1 METENLLPCVPPVEG
16 VGTEIKMKK
25 YYTAGEL
32 AAMARVSPRTIRF
45 YDQKNLLTP
54 VGYSEGKYRL
64 YDKNSLIQL
73 QEIVMLKYLGLSLEE
88 ISTIMK
94 KEKDIPVRELLWE
107 QKKLLLQKQEQLNQ
121 VIRTLDEVAG
131 NCEERDIELSEL
143 SGLIKLVT
151 GNSKAQRSYDVWE
164 CFGIR
169 QRDWYPW
176 LFRQLR
182 LQEGESVLDI
192 GAGGGLIWQQ
202 SWDKIPANVRIH
214 MVDKFEGGLGYMQSF
229 ERQNR
234 GLLEKSVKCSY
245 QQMDANLADFG
256 EGIYDCVIALHMWYY
271 IDDPQ
276 AFLGRVKKALKK
288 NGRLCTNFN
297 CQDLVPDLDKLL
309 KGFSQDFSMEAIM
322 ERQRKRSMQ
331 VELDLKET
339 CSSLTYQIYEN
350 ELHIDDLDQLY
361 RFLVEKDLML
371 GEKIQKVGSDF
382 MRYLSDYLRT
392 EGKVVVHSHAKMF
405 TGYF

>member
-1 METENLLPCVPPVEG
+1 
-16 VGTEIKMKK
+16 MKE

-64 YDKNSLIQL
+64 YDKNSLVQL
-73 QEIVMLKYLGLSLEE
+73 QEIVMLKYIGLSLEE
-88 ISTIMK
+88 ISTIMQ
-94 KEKDIPVRELLWE
+94 KEKDIPIRELLWE

-131 NCEERDIELSEL
+131 NCEDRDIELSEL

-151 GNSKAQRSYDVWE
+151 GNSKAQRSFDVWE
-164 CFGIR
+164 CFGTR
-169 QRDWYPW
+169 QGDWYPW
-176 LFRQLR
+176 LFRQLNLR
-182 LQEGESVLDI
+182 DGESVLDI
-192 GAGGGLIWQQ
+192 GSGGGLIWQR

-214 MVDKFEGGLGYMQSF
+214 MVDKFEGGLDYVKSF

-234 GLLEKSVKCSY
+234 GFLEKNVKLSY
-245 QQMDANLADFG
+245 QQMDVNYADFG

-271 IDDPQ
+271 IDDSQ
-276 AFLGRVKKALKK
+276 IFLERVKKALKK

-309 KGFSQDFSMEAIM
+309 KGFSEDLSLEAIM
-322 ERQRKRSMQ
+322 ERQKKSACR
-331 VELDLKET
+331 VEQSLREA
-339 CSSLTYQIYEN
+339 CSSLTYQVYEN

-382 MRYLSDYLRT
+382 MRYLSDYLRK
-392 EGKVVVHSHAKMF
+392 EEKVVVHAHAKMF
-405 TGYF
+405 TGYFE

>member
-1 METENLLPCVPPVEG
+1 MGE
-16 VGTEIKMKK
+16 

-32 AAMARVSPRTIRF
+32 AALARVSPRTIRF

-94 KEKDIPVRELLWE
+94 KEKDIPIRELLWE

-131 NCEERDIELSEL
+131 NCANRDIELSEL

-164 CFGIR
+164 CFGVR
-169 QRDWYPW
+169 QGDWYPW
-176 LFRQLR
+176 LFRQLG

-202 SWDKIPANVRIH
+202 SWDKIPANVHIH
-214 MVDKFEGGLGYMQSF
+214 MVDKFEGGLNYMQSF
-229 ERQNR
+229 ERRNR
-234 GLLEKSVKCSY
+234 GLLQKNVKCSY
-245 QQMDANLADFG
+245 QQMDANQADFG
-256 EGIYDCVIALHMWYY
+256 DGIYDCAIALHMWYY
-271 IDDPQ
+271 IEDPQ
-276 AFLGRVKKALKK
+276 IFLGRVKKALKK

-297 CQDLVPDLDKLL
+297 CQDLVPDLDGLL
-309 KGFSQDFSMEAIM
+309 KGFSQDFSLEATM
-322 ERQRKRSMQ
+322 ERQKKRSIH
-331 VELDLKET
+331 VERNLREA
-339 CSSLTYQIYEN
+339 CSSLTYQVYEN

-392 EGKVVVHSHAKMF
+392 EEKVVIHAHAKMF

>member
-1 METENLLPCVPPVEG
+1 MGE
-16 VGTEIKMKK
+16 

-32 AAMARVSPRTIRF
+32 AALARVSPRTIRF

-94 KEKDIPVRELLWE
+94 KEKNIPIRELLWE

-131 NCEERDIELSEL
+131 NCEDRDIELSEL

-151 GNSKAQRSYDVWE
+151 GNSKAQRSFDVWE
-164 CFGIR
+164 RFGVH
-169 QRDWYPW
+169 QEDWYPW

-182 LQEGESVLDI
+182 LQKGETVLDI
-192 GAGGGLIWQQ
+192 GSGGGLIWQQ
-202 SWDKIPANVRIH
+202 SWDKIPSNVCIH
-214 MVDKFEGGLGYMQSF
+214 MVDKFEGGLNYMQFF
-229 ERQNR
+229 EQQNR
-234 GLLEKSVKCSY
+234 GFLEKDVKFSH
-245 QQMDANLADFG
+245 QQMDVNHADFG
-256 EGIYDCVIALHMWYY
+256 EEVYDCVIALHMWYY

-276 AFLGRVKKALKK
+276 DFLERVKKALKK

-297 CQDLVPDLDKLL
+297 CQDLVPDLDGLL
-309 KGFSQDFSMEAIM
+309 KGFSDDFSLEAIM
-322 ERQRKRSMQ
+322 ERQRKCSLS
-331 VELDLKET
+331 VERNLREA
-339 CSSLTYQIYEN
+339 CSSLTYQVYEN

-382 MRYLSDYLRT
+382 MRYLSDYLKL
-392 EGKVVVHSHAKMF
+392 EEKVVIHAHAKMF
-405 TGYF
+405 TGYFQT

>member
-1 METENLLPCVPPVEG
+1 
-16 VGTEIKMKK
+16 MKK